1 MRSFVLKTYARVIQM
16 QVTTAGQEMGNLLYG
31 LLYNDVILT
40 GSKRKRLNDAQVQ
53 NDVKKVGQNKQ
64 NTVD

>member
-1 MRSFVLKTYARVIQM
+1 M